1 MYPKVF
7 LDTTYLLPL
16 FGVDIGLSKSEEET
30 LQRIIDKLLP
40 AINSLSLLEVKWK
53 ILHFSKKNKQLL
65 SRFSKVLKFIT
76 LTNKFQIVPFYESV
90 VDELATELYKIHK
103 DYIDCSILAAAI
115 TTADVLL
122 TEDSIISNLEKTL
135 KEQKYLFLKEKE
147 TFEVMPIS
155 EFKA

>member
-16 FGVDIGLSKSEEET
+16 FGVDIGLSKAEEAM
-30 LQRIIDKLLP
+30 LQKIIDEFYP
-40 AINSLSLLEVKWK
+40 MINSLSLLEVKWK
-53 ILHFSKKNKQLL
+53 ILHFSKKNKRILD
-65 SRFSKVLKFIT
+65 RYSKVLKFIT
-76 LTNKFQIVPFYESV
+76 LTNKFKIVPFYEPA
-90 VDELATELYKIHK
+90 VDELATKLYELHN